1 LKVQKD
7 TTWRTN
13 IMEEVVDAVRR
24 RAVPSV
30 EVPMYDHLK
39 VFDKQMTTPA
49 PDMAELVAA
58 TKARSPYRD
67 HSKQ

>member
-1 LKVQKD
+1 MKVPKD

-24 RAVPSV
+24 GAVPS
-30 EVPMYDHLK
+30 EVPTYNHLK
-39 VFDKQMTTPA
+39 VFGKRMTTPA
-49 PDMAELVAA
+49 PDMAELVAT
-58 TKARSPYRD
+58 TKARSHYRD